1 MNAPIST
8 PGPWKICGLLL
19 ASSVAFGAA
28 CSSSSPSGGSGS
40 GGSNGSGGTASGGKT
55 GSGGSTSGASASG
68 GSASGGTSSG
78 GTSSGGSGSGTGGSA
93 SGGSATGGS
102 GTGGS
107 GTGGNAPGG
116 TSGGT
121 GGAAGSAGG
130 GAGGA
135 VSAACPTDAYFC
147 SGFEDATLPSKLVY
161 KANAAPGDWTRDY
174 ELDTTMH
181 NSGKASLR
189 VKASTETGTSGS
201 SYKMLAA
208 PAATSFWARFY
219 IQSEMDIGG
228 LNHNAFA
235 AASGSDD
242 PNDGVSVEFA
252 EDVGIAFN
260 SKDDDRWPT
269 GYGRTMSG
277 GTNPL
282 TLPKNTW
289 HCIELSYDGQG
300 KVQQMYIDGTMQINA
315 TNYPSTA
322 AAFKVFKF
330 GFMEFHGPPRKIW
343 FDDMV
348 VSPSRTPCL

>member
-1 MNAPIST
+1 
-8 PGPWKICGLLL
+8 
-19 ASSVAFGAA
+19 
-28 CSSSSPSGGSGS
+28 
-40 GGSNGSGGTASGGKT
+40 
-55 GSGGSTSGASASG
+55 
-68 GSASGGTSSG
+68 
-78 GTSSGGSGSGTGGSA
+78 
-93 SGGSATGGS
+93 
-102 GTGGS
+102 
-107 GTGGNAPGG
+107 
-116 TSGGT
+116 
-121 GGAAGSAGG
+121 
-130 GAGGA
+130 
-135 VSAACPTDAYFC
+135 
-147 SGFEDATLPSKLVY
+147 LPSKLVY